1 MSTVLRRKRGTAM
14 ANVQLVTSVP
24 QEHKDLV
31 FLMAKQAG
39 ISASEAMELILGQL
53 KVEMQA
59 DGLPSW
65 FDRKELPQVLPI
77 AKAS

>member
-1 MSTVLRRKRGTAM
+1 MTTTLRRKRGTALG
-14 ANVQLVTSVP
+14 NVQLVTSVP

-31 FLMAKQAG
+31 FLMAKHAG

-53 KVEMQA
+53 RTEMGA

-65 FDRKELPQVLPI
+65 FNRQGQPEALPI
-77 AKAS
+77 RKAS

>member
-1 MSTVLRRKRGTAM
+1 MSTALRRKRGTAM
-14 ANVQLVTSVP
+14 DNVQLVTSVP

-31 FLMAKQAG
+31 FRMAKQAG
-39 ISASEAMELILGQL
+39 ISASEAMELILEQL
-53 KVEMQA
+53 RTDMQA

-65 FDRKELPQVLPI
+65 FDRKELPQALPI

>member
-1 MSTVLRRKRGTAM
+1 
-14 ANVQLVTSVP
+14 
-24 QEHKDLV
+24 
-31 FLMAKQAG
+31 MAKHAG

-53 KVEMQA
+53 RAEMQS

-65 FDRKELPQVLPI
+65 FDRKELPESLPI